1 MRFFLSNFLV
11 DFWGHEGFMYISNT
25 PDTTAIRNILK
36 GLRVI
41 FRMTPAVLIAPWI
54 LVVLFGS
61 TLSLLSF

>member
-1 MRFFLSNFLV
+1 
-11 DFWGHEGFMYISNT
+11 MYINNT

-54 LVVLFGS
+54 SCCVVWFDLVFAVF
-61 TLSLLSF
+61 FIFV